1 MARFFFDLADAQGMF
16 PDAEG
21 YEAADLAA
29 ARRMGRQALHES
41 MRDNI
46 DDESEH
52 FELRMTILDA
62 DRLPVWVLVV
72 TVSSGRP
79 LRQN

>member
-1 MARFFFDLADAQGMF
+1 MARFFFDITDARGMF
-16 PDAEG
+16 TDAEG

-46 DDESEH
+46 DDESERS
-52 FELRMTILDA
+52 ELR
-62 DRLPVWVLVV
+62 
-72 TVSSGRP
+72 
-79 LRQN
+79 